1 MQYVIPATMVK
12 TSTCMPPDFT
22 KGRRRTFV
30 RHHWSNVIALF
41 KRRQYRANRT
51 CRIRNPILNF
61 FDDDVNLTMMNEEG
75 TIERSARLPDENA
88 DVDIQKSTT
97 SSGKRSSTTT
107 KTHPFLFCSTMVA
120 QHHGSRRPAVMVW
133 RPPRITAGRQDG
145 SAGRRDLVYRST
157 GGTFSTEST
166 TNFVVFSIFPNFHV
180 FFSSLFFDRKDITNG
195 CSIEWLS
202 SIEVKEVFACT
213 LNPMVS
219 KWNY

>member
-107 KTHPFLFCSTMVA
+107 KHTLFCFVPPWWHSTMVLGGPPWWFGGR
-120 QHHGSRRPAVMVW
+120 QESRRAAKTVRRAAEISFTD
-133 RPPRITAGRQDG
+133 RPVVRFLRSLRRILSCFPFFQ
-145 SAGRRDLVYRST
+145 
-157 GGTFSTEST
+157 TFT
-166 TNFVVFSIFPNFHV
+166 FFFLPFSLTVKTSQMHAA
-180 FFSSLFFDRKDITNG
+180 
-195 CSIEWLS
+195 LS
-202 SIEVKEVFACT
+202 DFR
-213 LNPMVS
+213 P
-219 KWNY
+219 